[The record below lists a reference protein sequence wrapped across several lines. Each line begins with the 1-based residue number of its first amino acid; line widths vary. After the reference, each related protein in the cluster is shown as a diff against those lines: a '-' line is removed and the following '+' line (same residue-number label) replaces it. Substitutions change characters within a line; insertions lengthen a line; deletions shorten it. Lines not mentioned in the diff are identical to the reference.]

1 MKPARLLRVLR
12 TLLPGLVTLLAVL
25 ITVLPLGVSFAA
37 VVTPF
42 LSLMAVYYWSIYRP
56 DLLPPAAVFANW
68 RAPGHSHGGP
78 VGLLALVLLL
88 VQALAVSQRR
98 ILLGQAFSVEWAG
111 LLLVAVGGGFGV
123 LAAGLRVLSGAGAA
137 AAIRG
142 SGFDY
147 RGALSLG
154 IMAVHPCGPVDRRG
168 GVIWPKTAAGTKSSP
183 AVRF

>member
-56 DLLPPAAVFANW
+56 DLLPPAAVFAI
-68 RAPGHSHGGP
+68 GVLQDILTGGP

-111 LLLVAVGGGFGV
+111 LLLVAAG
-123 LAAGLRVLSGAGAA
+123 AGLVSWLLACVYFLVLVPPLPFVVQALITAALYPLGSWLFTRVARLTAGAA
-137 AAIRG
+137 
-142 SGFDY
+142 
-147 RGALSLG
+147 
-154 IMAVHPCGPVDRRG
+154 
-168 GVIWPKTAAGTKSSP
+168 
-183 AVRF
+183 

>member
-25 ITVLPLGVSFAA
+25 IMVLPLGVSFAA

-56 DLLPPAAVFANW
+56 DLLPPAAVFAI
-68 RAPGHSHGGP
+68 GVLQDILTGGP

-111 LLLVAVGGGFGV
+111 LLLVAAG
-123 LAAGLRVLSGAGAA
+123 AGLVSWLLACVYFLALVPPLPFVVQALITAALYPLGSWLFTRVARLTAGAA
-137 AAIRG
+137 
-142 SGFDY
+142 
-147 RGALSLG
+147 
-154 IMAVHPCGPVDRRG
+154 
-168 GVIWPKTAAGTKSSP
+168 
-183 AVRF
+183 